1 MSKSDI
7 HSWIAAAR
15 DEGSDD
21 ENDTPDVGEVN
32 EEEDWTAFCAIAQT
46 RLLGDGTRARIEFL
60 KERLGVV
67 AARGGACYDTPL
79 DLI

>member
-15 DEGSDD
+15 DEGTDD
-21 ENDTPDVGEVN
+21 ENESPDVGELN
-32 EEEDWTAFCAIAQT
+32 GEEDWTAFCAIAQT

-67 AARGGACYDTPL
+67 AARGGECRDTL
-79 DLI
+79 FDLF